1 MKRLFTPVLMFTL
14 SLAAGPAAFAHDYSA
29 GDLQIDHPWSRATPM
44 VAPVAGGYLK
54 ITNTGAESDTFLG
67 GSSPIATAVEVHELT
82 FQDGVARMRPLTAG
96 VTIKPGET
104 VELAPGATHLMFIKP
119 TKVFKEGEKVEA
131 TLRFEKAGE
140 IKVEFA
146 VQGMGAKQ
154 PAENEDHQG
163 HGATP

>member
-67 GSSPIATAVEVHELT
+67 GSSPIATAVEVHE
-82 FQDGVARMRPLTAG
+82 FNSSRWRRPH
-96 VTIKPGET
+96 
-104 VELAPGATHLMFIKP
+104 AT
-119 TKVFKEGEKVEA
+119 TDRRGDDQ
-131 TLRFEKAGE
+131 TG
-140 IKVEFA
+140 
-146 VQGMGAKQ
+146 
-154 PAENEDHQG
+154 
-163 HGATP
+163 